1 MRTFPRPATLAL
13 CLLFAA
19 VVVAGAQSPA
29 AGKPPDLTVLMRHV
43 IERTKWEKDAKLDL
57 RYSWQQDRVVEKYD
71 QSGNIQDRTELRF
84 DVMPAGDTTS
94 YHMLAKNGRALSGD
108 EQKKEEDKE
117 AKSSASLK
125 NTKKSAQD
133 QSVTLDEELL
143 SRFNLAYL
151 GEEAVGGRKA
161 YVLSVAPRPGPLPE
175 KRRLDRVLNR
185 LRGKVWIDEG
195 TYALSKVDMALTEP
209 VSFLIGLGAVR
220 SLHFVVEMRAVEPG
234 VLVPHETWVE
244 YDSRVFFSNSRV
256 HQHSVY
262 SDYRPVPAVAGLD
275 LHPRNGPR

>member
-1 MRTFPRPATLAL
+1 M
-13 CLLFAA
+13 
-19 VVVAGAQSPA
+19 
-29 AGKPPDLTVLMRHV
+29 TVLMQRV
-43 IERTKWEKDAKLDL
+43 IERVKWEKESKLDL

-71 QSGNIQDRTELRF
+71 QDGNIQDRTELLF

-94 YHMLAKNGRALSGD
+94 YHMLKKNGRVLSGD

-125 NTKKSAQD
+125 NTKKSAKD
-133 QSVTLDEELL
+133 ESVTLDEELV
-143 SRFNLAYL
+143 SRFNIAYA

-175 KRRLDRVLNR
+175 KRRLDRILNR
-185 LRGKVWIDEG
+185 LRGKVWIDQG
-195 TYALSKVDMALTEP
+195 TYALSKVDMTLTEP
-209 VSFLIGLGAVR
+209 VTFLIGLGAVR
-220 SLHFVVEMRAVEPG
+220 ALHFVVEMSAVEQG
-234 VLVPHETWVE
+234 VLVPHQTWVE

-262 SDYRPVPAVAGLD
+262 SDYRPVPAVAELD
-275 LHPRNGPR
+275 PQLKNGPR